1 MSVPKLLNPDLRIG
15 TVYVT
20 ADESA
25 YFLFIYLFTI
35 FTMFLHS
42 SNQLHFILLHL
53 FILESCIFL
62 SHYYLNQFIML
73 EMLCV
78 QNLLYHRIPL
88 IFRQE
93 EKCTQLS
100 EIMPN
105 SRLGYQIESQR

>member
-1 MSVPKLLNPDLRIG
+1 MPVPKLLNPDPRIG

-20 ADESA
+20 VDESA
-25 YFLFIYLFTI
+25 SFPFIYLFTI
-35 FTMFLHS
+35 FRMFLHS
-42 SNQLHFILLHL
+42 SNELLHF
-53 FILESCIFL
+53 FILEAYIFL
-62 SHYYLNQFIML
+62 SHSHLNQFIML
-73 EMLCV
+73 EKLCV

-88 IFRQE
+88 IFHQ

>member
-1 MSVPKLLNPDLRIG
+1 MPLPKLLNPDPRIG

-25 YFLFIYLFTI
+25 SFPFIYVFTI
-35 FTMFLHS
+35 FRMFLHC
-42 SNQLHFILLHL
+42 SNHLYFILLHL
-53 FILESCIFL
+53 FILEACIFL
-62 SHYYLNQFIML
+62 SHSHLNQFIML
-73 EMLCV
+73 EKLCV

-88 IFRQE
+88 IFCQE

-105 SRLGYQIESQR
+105 R